1 MIGPNQ
7 VWRRREPVGNDVW
20 DEIRIL
26 GTFED
31 ELTVTSNVGFTEV
44 VSAIA
49 ESILDH
55 YVQVGPEVD
64 ADPEVATPR
73 PTAAPW
79 ETSIAELARG

>member
-7 VWRRREPVGNDVW
+7 VWRRREPLGNDVW
-20 DEIRIL
+20 DEIRVL

-31 ELTVTSNVGFTEV
+31 ELTVTSNLGFTEV
-44 VSAIA
+44 ISAIA

-55 YVQVGPEVD
+55 YVLVTPEVDDGPEV
-64 ADPEVATPR
+64 ARA
-73 PTAAPW
+73 TAAPW